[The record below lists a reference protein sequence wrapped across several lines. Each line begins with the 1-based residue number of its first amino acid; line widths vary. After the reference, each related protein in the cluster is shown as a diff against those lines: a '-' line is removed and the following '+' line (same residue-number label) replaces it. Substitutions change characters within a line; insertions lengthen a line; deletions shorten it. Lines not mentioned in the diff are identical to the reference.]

1 MDMQL
6 ESVPTDFP
14 RGLSVVEKACG
25 EESLRVFQWRR
36 TVLSQG
42 GVCLRAGS
50 AGEGPRMLDARDALL
65 AIANVSASVAPI
77 MWDERRAF
85 DTASCY
91 TPIRDESGM
100 VIARSVDETKL
111 ADPFPADSLRSG
123 RVAEGGRAHRELV
136 LQASRALSEVGIP
149 HMPRDLASFDF
160 SIYEVIDPFRRIGMR
175 VERPQDIGDL
185 LYLRRVPKGA
195 VRRAEAKAD
204 SKRRSLELAEKRCLS
219 LQDSSKD
226 ELRSIL
232 ADLRKLLGK
241 DAVDY
246 IAELSESNPPDFQ
259 RRLVDALRLT
269 RSNTSYVDYLS
280 PGDLEAA
287 KLGARALLRDDY
299 RRIVDGGCLIV
310 DASAVYHI
318 SVLLSD
324 ALELLA
330 ALGGGDSPEAAY
342 ARIRRKFHVADF
354 IVRGSASDG
363 APETWPVL
371 WFETEGEDAFNP
383 NLASGRSCSFRIAG
397 VDVDLVF
404 PEPRYGERTFMGSTN
419 LLFPLT
425 PAEVRTDFDTLV
437 RSHLRDVL
445 HRLVDLGVG
454 SYRHLHAEPR
464 LLETPSTQSGLSV
477 VANDTSSDLVRSLWE
492 VVRRIEAGEIPFSL
506 GRCEACGRMLNRTES
521 RGYERKYCSDSCRSG
536 AHNGR
541 KALAE
546 RGELAR
552 EYVARLESGSE
563 DVPLPFESGADE
575 LDPDAGEGLFQRLMR
590 ILRGER

>member
-1 MDMQL
+1 MQL
-6 ESVPTDFP
+6 ENVPTDCP

-25 EESLRVFQWRR
+25 EESLKVLQRWRHKA
-36 TVLSQG
+36 LSKG
-42 GVCLRAGS
+42 GVCFCAAG
-50 AGEGPRMLDARDALL
+50 AGEGPHMLDARDALL
-65 AIANVSASVAPI
+65 VMANVSASVAPI

-91 TPIRDESGM
+91 TPIRDESG
-100 VIARSVDETKL
+100 RELGWSVDDTRL

-123 RVAEGGRAHRELV
+123 RIAEGSRARRELV
-136 LQASRALSEVGIP
+136 LQASKALRKVGIP

-160 SIYEVIDPFRRIGMR
+160 SIDEVAGPFRRIGMG
-175 VERPQDIGDL
+175 VERPQDVEAL
-185 LYLRRVPKGA
+185 LYLKRVPKGA

-204 SKRRSLELAEKRCLS
+204 SRRRSLELAEKRCLS

-232 ADLRKLLGK
+232 VDLRKLLGRGT
-241 DAVDY
+241 VDY
-246 IAELSESNPPDFQ
+246 IAELSKSNPPGFQ

-269 RSNTSYVDYLS
+269 RSNISYVDYLS
-280 PGDLEAA
+280 PGDLETA
-287 KLGARALLRDDY
+287 KLGARSLLGDDCG
-299 RRIVDGGCLIV
+299 RIVDGGCLLV
-310 DASAVYHI
+310 DAGDVYHI

-330 ALGGGDSPEAAY
+330 ALGGGGSPEAAY

-354 IVRGSASDG
+354 IVKGSASDG

-371 WFETEGEDAFNP
+371 WFETEGGDAFNP
-383 NLASGRSCSFRIAG
+383 SLASGRSCGFRIAG
-397 VDVDLVF
+397 ADVDLVF

-419 LLFPLT
+419 LLFPLA
-425 PAEVRTDFDTLV
+425 PAEVGTDFDTLV

-445 HRLVDLGVG
+445 HGLVGLGVG

-563 DVPLPFESGADE
+563 DVPFPFESDIDE